1 MWNLIVKMFERRWLI
16 TILVLLSLLWCSW
29 HYVKVRVE
37 VIEAV
42 VRKHPEEVSRN
53 IEITEEL
60 VTKFMQEKWIQ
71 PWVEFFL
78 YDMLSPFF
86 GEFLNEIIVVSVF
99 ACFGLCI
106 LYTICDMLLI
116 LVKEFEINVYYPLMK
131 MWLRNYPCIIS
142 EISDGTYQIESSSNA
157 VHQLGA
163 NNFAQY
169 MANSIIEDFV
179 RFNELN
185 MPTKKKK

>member
-1 MWNLIVKMFERRWLI
+1 MWNLIVKIFERRWLI

-29 HYVKVRVE
+29 HYVNTRIE

-99 ACFGLCI
+99 
-106 LYTICDMLLI
+106 
-116 LVKEFEINVYYPLMK
+116 VY
-131 MWLRNYPCIIS
+131 
-142 EISDGTYQIESSSNA
+142 A
-157 VHQLGA
+157 
-163 NNFAQY
+163 
-169 MANSIIEDFV
+169 
-179 RFNELN
+179 FN
-185 MPTKKKK
+185 PS